1 MYIQYHWMP
10 YHRKGYSV
18 LTIKDLSITR
28 GQGEQSFT
36 VSLPHLSLA
45 EGEVVS
51 LCGSSGCGK
60 ARYWNDGLILKP
72 DNLSQYELS

>member
-36 VSLPHLSLA
+36 VSLPHLSI
-45 EGEVVS
+45 G
-51 LCGSSGCGK
+51 
-60 ARYWNDGLILKP
+60 NDGANFKTG
-72 DNLSQYELS
+72 

>member
-45 EGEVVS
+45 EGEVVFT
-51 LCGSSGCGK
+51 LWFERLWKKHAIG
-60 ARYWNDGLILKP
+60 NDGANFKTG
-72 DNLSQYELS
+72 

>member
-36 VSLPHLSLA
+36 VSYRIYLWLKVRSFHF
-45 EGEVVS
+45 VVRAVVE
-51 LCGSSGCGK
+51 K
-60 ARYWNDGLILKP
+60 ARYWK
-72 DNLSQYELS
+72 